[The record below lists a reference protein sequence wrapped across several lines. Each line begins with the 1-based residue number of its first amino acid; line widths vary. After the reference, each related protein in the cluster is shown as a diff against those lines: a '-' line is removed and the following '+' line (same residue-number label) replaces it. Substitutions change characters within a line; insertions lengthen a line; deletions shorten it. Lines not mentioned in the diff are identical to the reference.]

1 MRRLVPLALVAL
13 VLLLA
18 PWPARAAEG
27 DRSKDVAAA
36 QKRANAAAARLA
48 GAQTALARAEAEVA
62 DLEKKTA
69 DARSRVDALATRVR
83 DLAVSQY
90 VNGGVSTPLVGGDPG
105 SMARGQAMLR
115 AVTLGD
121 TDDLERYR
129 VARDDLTSGQA
140 ALRERLEEKKGVVGR
155 LRAEQTK
162 AMRELDQLAA
172 AQKAYEA
179 KKVAEAREAA
189 ARSRRTS
196 AARSRATSPAAS
208 PANDGRVIASGS
220 WVCPVQG
227 PLSFSND
234 WHQPRSGGRLHQ
246 GNDILAPR
254 GTPVVASVA
263 GTVLPHRSSL
273 GGISYYLD
281 GDDGN
286 VYFGTHLQTV
296 TSASGHVTAGTV
308 IGSVGNTGNAAGGP
322 THLHF
327 EIHPGGGAAV
337 NPYPTLSKYC

>member
-1 MRRLVPLALVAL
+1 MRRLVPLVLVAL

-18 PWPARAAEG
+18 PSLLAAWPARAAEG

-48 GAQTALARAEAEVA
+48 GAKSALARAEAEVVE
-62 DLEKKTA
+62 LEKKTN

-90 VNGGVSTPLVGGDPG
+90 VNGGVSSPIVGDPG

-115 AVTLGD
+115 VVTLGD
-121 TDDLERYR
+121 TDDLDRYR

-140 ALRERLEEKKGVVGR
+140 ALRHRLEEKKGVVSK
-155 LRAEQTK
+155 LRADQAK
-162 AMRELDQLAA
+162 AVRELEQLAA

-179 KKVAEAREAA
+179 KKAAA
-189 ARSRRTS
+189 ARASADRSRRASRT
-196 AARSRATSPAAS
+196 AAAPSG
-208 PANDGRVIASGS
+208 DGRVIASGS

-227 PLSFSND
+227 PHSFSND

-254 GTPVVASVA
+254 GTPVVASV
-263 GTVLPHRSSL
+263 GGVVLPHRSSL
-273 GGISYYLD
+273 GGISYYLS

-296 TSASGHVTAGTV
+296 TGTSGHVAAGTV
-308 IGSVGNTGNAAGGP
+308 IGSVGNTGNASGGP
-322 THLHF
+322 AHLHF
-327 EIHPGGGAAV
+327 EIHPGGGGAV
-337 NPYPTLSKYC
+337 NPYPTLVKYC

>member
-18 PWPARAAEG
+18 AGPARAAEG

-140 ALRERLEEKKGVVGR
+140 ALRDRLHEKKGVVSK

-179 KKVAEAREAA
+179 KKAAEAREAA
-189 ARSRRTS
+189 ARSRQTS
-196 AARSRATSPAAS
+196 AARSRATPAAS
-208 PANDGRVIASGS
+208 PANEGRVIASGS

-254 GTPVVASVA
+254 GTPVVASV
-263 GTVLPHRSSL
+263 GGNVLPHRSSL
-273 GGISYYLD
+273 GGLSYYLH

-296 TSASGHVTAGTV
+296 MGTSGHVAAGTV

-327 EIHPGGGAAV
+327 EIHPGGGGAV